1 MDDDGRGISS
11 PWDVSCNISKLG
23 LAIHLGMTAFTFRL
37 LGLSIPMLLRVT
49 NRVGGR
55 EWLTS
60 QATSLIRLLLQDAT
74 AY

>member
-1 MDDDGRGISS
+1 
-11 PWDVSCNISKLG
+11 
-23 LAIHLGMTAFTFRL
+23 MTAFTFRL

-49 NRVGGR
+49 NTVGGR
-55 EWLTS
+55 EQLTS